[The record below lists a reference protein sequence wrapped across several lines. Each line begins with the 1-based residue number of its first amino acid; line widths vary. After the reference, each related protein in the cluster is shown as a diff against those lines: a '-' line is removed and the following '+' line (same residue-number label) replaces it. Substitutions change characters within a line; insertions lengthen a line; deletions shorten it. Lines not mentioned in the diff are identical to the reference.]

1 MSHHVTLSLHW
12 LEAATVNSFPDSVT
26 SLFFTEVR
34 NGCEREGGR
43 DTMREMDIERDTERD
58 RERMRKRMGGME

>member
-26 SLFFTEVR
+26 SLLFTEGR
-34 NGCEREGGR
+34 RGCEREGGR
-43 DTMREMDIERDTERD
+43 DTVMERNIETERD
-58 RERMRKRMGGME
+58 REREREGGME

>member
-12 LEAATVNSFPDSVT
+12 LEAATVNSVT
-26 SLFFTEVR
+26 SLLFTEVR

-43 DTMREMDIERDTERD
+43 DTMREMDIERD

>member
-26 SLFFTEVR
+26 SLLFTEVR
-34 NGCEREGGR
+34 NSCEREGR
-43 DTMREMDIERDTERD
+43 DTMREMDTERDTERD